1 MGKHVCQMD
10 GPTDII
16 NLCILLM
23 TQAMDVSN
31 THEQA
36 TLSTKGIQM
45 GKTVTAID
53 QPLSVPSDIPEPY
66 SKLAVYGPKSPY
78 ILRYCGRCYDST
90 ERMSYIHYY
99 YLAQMMPL
107 APTSV
112 SVP

>member
-1 MGKHVCQMD
+1 MD
-10 GPTDII
+10 GLTDII
-16 NLCILLM
+16 NLRILLM

-31 THEQA
+31 THEQV
-36 TLSTKGIQM
+36 TLSTEGIQM

-53 QPLSVPSDIPEPY
+53 QPLSVPLDIPEPY
-66 SKLAVYGPKSPY
+66 LKLAVYGPESPY

-99 YLAQMMPL
+99 YLAQMMSL
-107 APTSV
+107 VPTSV